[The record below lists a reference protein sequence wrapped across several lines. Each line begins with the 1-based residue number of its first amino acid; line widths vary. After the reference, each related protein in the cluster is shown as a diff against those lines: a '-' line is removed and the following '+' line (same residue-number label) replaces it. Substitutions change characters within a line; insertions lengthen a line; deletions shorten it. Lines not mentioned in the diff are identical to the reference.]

1 MIESLQFQSKR
12 HFWIASSKTP
22 RNDTVYGPSL
32 RATAKQSSTIENHA
46 KHFSA
51 VAYINTLLATELK
64 LLAMIMLYWI
74 ASRSLAMTL
83 GVSFVHQIIKR

>member
-1 MIESLQFQSKR
+1 MKNHEFSRVTNPIDVGVKVKIQ
-12 HFWIASSKTP
+12 A
-22 RNDTVYGPSL
+22 SL

-74 ASRSLAMTL
+74 ASPALAMTDFL
-83 GVSFVHQIIKR
+83 CLYANSLNNIWIN